1 MTGLRRAAV
10 LLMAPL
16 LTAAGPPLDGV
27 YTGLGVYPQTVE
39 RWKRAIKDSDFP
51 STSWIFVS
59 PTNGGRDRLH
69 RNGRRDTIL
78 VVPEHAHPAQL
89 TLIVWFHGLH
99 GFSEKTFRNRLIPM
113 LKHLSTE
120 DRPMAMVIPEMPWS
134 TNTKTPRG
142 RQGKVW
148 QTKGDLASFMTDVIE
163 HVDVWGLM
171 RYGSPPWEVKI
182 VFAGYSAGGSALSSA
197 AQEGGLCRIR
207 PDAVVWLDASYDGWL
222 DKAWK
227 GCLKNSSTHV
237 HVLVR
242 KWDTPHRRAKAFM
255 KGLPDDVK
263 PDLSY
268 YVFDRKNWTHPDIG
282 SRGLIESDVFR
293 GISKEDFSIE
303 VKKR

>member
-1 MTGLRRAAV
+1 MTGLRRIAV
-10 LLMAPL
+10 LLAASL
-16 LTAAGPPLDGV
+16 LIAAGPPLKSV

-39 RWKRAIKDSDFP
+39 RWQRAIKDSEFP

-69 RNGRRDTIL
+69 KNGRRDTIL

-89 TLIVWFHGLH
+89 TLVIWLHGLR
-99 GFSEKTFRNRLIPM
+99 GFSERTFRNRLIPM
-113 LKHLSTE
+113 LKRISTE
-120 DRPMAMVIPEMPWS
+120 ERPVAMVIPEMPWS

-148 QTKGDLASFMTDVIE
+148 REKNSLAVFMADVVE
-163 HVDVWGLM
+163 HLDVWGLM
-171 RYGSPPWEVKI
+171 RHGSVPWDLKL

-197 AQEGGLCRIR
+197 AREGSLCRLK
-207 PDAVVWLDASYDGWL
+207 PQHVVWLDATYDHWL
-222 DKAWK
+222 DRAWK
-227 GCLKNSSTHV
+227 GCLQNSSAHL

-242 KWDTPHRRAKAFM
+242 KWDTPHRRAKTFM
-255 KGLPDDVK
+255 KTLPDSIE
-263 PDLSY
+263 PDISY

-282 SRGLIESDVFR
+282 SRGLIVSDVFR
-293 GISKEDFSIE
+293 GASKEEFNIE